1 MLCFVAVEEDET
13 LLPILPADTFDVTKH
28 IGTKGIQG
36 HQRSCFLDATLYG
49 MFTFS
54 NAFDILF
61 LEEVTSDTEGLNL
74 QRILKSEIVHPLRKY
89 VRNIIILCTCIRNWL
104 IHTATTH
111 NLMILVCYTHAV
123 KSPTCTFAICK

>member
-1 MLCFVAVEEDET
+1 MLCFVAVKEDET

-36 HQRSCFLDATLYG
+36 RRSSCFLDATLYG

-61 LEEVTSDTEGLNL
+61 LEVVTSDTEGLNL

-89 VRNIIILCTCIRNWL
+89 VRNTIILCTCVRNWF
-104 IHTATTH
+104 IHTTTTH
-111 NLMILVCYTHAV
+111 NLMILVCYIHAV
-123 KSPTCTFAICK
+123 KSPTCTFAICT